1 MRKTRVWFPPPDGWK
16 LTSGQIISSS
26 YRHDCCKSDFTW
38 HCSSA
43 NSASDQHIAKK
54 AEGFAIFYF
63 FQGALKARDLKY
75 RKILQSPLKP
85 QKCQKLLFETSK
97 PWLAS
102 TEASLMLGCY
112 VRLMLALLE
121 LRTNL
126 YFGLRL
132 NLEIIRRLDKQNRPN
147 HAAKAVGSYLSTL

>member
-1 MRKTRVWFPPPDGWK
+1 
-16 LTSGQIISSS
+16 
-26 YRHDCCKSDFTW
+26 
-38 HCSSA
+38 
-43 NSASDQHIAKK
+43 
-54 AEGFAIFYF
+54 
-63 FQGALKARDLKY
+63 
-75 RKILQSPLKP
+75 
-85 QKCQKLLFETSK
+85 
-97 PWLAS
+97 
-102 TEASLMLGCY
+102 MLGCY